1 MIHNIN
7 YTQAMRLHQ
16 AVQNTDV
23 ETAAKQTESDVIS
36 KHTFLQS
43 DIAICLQLW
52 YILEM
57 TLEMKF

>member
-43 DIAICLQLW
+43 DIAICLQL
-52 YILEM
+52 
-57 TLEMKF
+57 